1 MFEGLS
7 SLHERGVT
15 HRDLKPS
22 NTILRIDG
30 AGSSSRGFGVRGS
43 DDVDEEDETENRGGE
58 SNALAQRVEQQSAR
72 EGIANR
78 LRALAAPGSS
88 AGGGGDGADGDGPH
102 NGAGD
107 GGGQAGGSGG
117 QSRAGAG
124 PTPSVRLAD
133 FGSAVDAEV
142 LQRRVGLYPNG
153 PSVDEETEGYQPPEA
168 TIGGEPYDMHV
179 PASYDLWSM
188 GVLILEL
195 LLGTPHV
202 LQLSARAEAALRV
215 RFADQP
221 ASVLAKLLRANAY
234 AEHCILP
241 PKEPSTTPKSD
252 SGRAGGQTDD
262 GKQPTRG
269 PLATSSETTPSRRE
283 RGGEPSSVG
292 SDPGLGRRSS
302 ARTGGLGRAC
312 GRAQFIAAIE
322 RADPLAKLGRGVAGT
337 RLDVDLLDLA
347 WRLLKWSPHE
357 RISAADALS
366 HPALQPTA
374 ARAAS
379 ATGVGTSIAMR
390 STSYGS
396 TSTSSS
402 RLGRALDWLLSP
414 PTDTSQ
420 ELAPSPPAAT
430 RPSGTK
436 RPRDQLWPMECP
448 VMPLD

>member
-1 MFEGLS
+1 MRLPTSRRAYWQSSCVPTHTLS
-7 SLHERGVT
+7 TASFLPRSPRRRPSPTAAEPT
-15 HRDLKPS
+15 DKP
-22 NTILRIDG
+22 T
-30 AGSSSRGFGVRGS
+30 
-43 DDVDEEDETENRGGE
+43 TEN
-58 SNALAQRVEQQSAR
+58 
-72 EGIANR
+72 
-78 LRALAAPGSS
+78 
-88 AGGGGDGADGDGPH
+88 
-102 NGAGD
+102 
-107 GGGQAGGSGG
+107 
-117 QSRAGAG
+117 
-124 PTPSVRLAD
+124 
-133 FGSAVDAEV
+133 
-142 LQRRVGLYPNG
+142 
-153 PSVDEETEGYQPPEA
+153 
-168 TIGGEPYDMHV
+168 
-179 PASYDLWSM
+179 
-188 GVLILEL
+188 
-195 LLGTPHV
+195 
-202 LQLSARAEAALRV
+202 
-215 RFADQP
+215 
-221 ASVLAKLLRANAY
+221 
-234 AEHCILP
+234 
-241 PKEPSTTPKSD
+241 
-252 SGRAGGQTDD
+252 
-262 GKQPTRG
+262 
-269 PLATSSETTPSRRE
+269 SRRAVRWPHQAKRRHPDASE
-283 RGGEPSSVG
+283 VEAQQCRR
-292 SDPGLGRRSS
+292 DPGLGRRSS